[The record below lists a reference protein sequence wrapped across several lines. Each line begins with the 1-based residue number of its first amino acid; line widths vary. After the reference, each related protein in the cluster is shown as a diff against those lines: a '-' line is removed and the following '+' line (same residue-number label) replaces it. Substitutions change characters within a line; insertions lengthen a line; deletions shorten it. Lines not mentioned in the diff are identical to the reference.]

1 MFWHDHMSTG
11 GWVFMVL
18 GNIVVWGL
26 IFAFIVW
33 LVQDWRT
40 RGQQRE
46 TTSGPSAT
54 EILDRRLAS
63 GEIGT
68 DEYEQVREALSRP
81 PREQPAGIGGPQ
93 TTRPGGDAS

>member
-1 MFWHDHMSTG
+1 MFWHEHMNTG

-18 GNIVVWGL
+18 GNIVIWGL
-26 IFAFIVW
+26 IFAFIIW

-40 RGQQRE
+40 RQHQRE

-68 DEYEQVREALSRP
+68 EEYERVRNTLGQP
-81 PREQPAGIGGPQ
+81 PRERPPGIGQPQ
-93 TTRPGGDAS
+93 TKT

>member
-1 MFWHDHMSTG
+1 MFWHEHMNTG

-18 GNIVVWGL
+18 GNIVIWGL

-40 RGQQRE
+40 RGGHRE
-46 TTSGPSAT
+46 TTSDLSAS

-63 GEIGT
+63 GEIDT
-68 DEYEQVREALSRP
+68 EEHSRLRDALGQP
-81 PREQPAGIGGPQ
+81 PRAQPSGIGQPQ
-93 TTRPGGDAS
+93 PRT